1 MALMGR
7 KQKKES
13 SGSASDAV
21 DLERLRRDL
30 DATEAERSDAV
41 RAQTDLA
48 ERHDDVSASEDVGQ
62 LEAHE
67 TALAAVERRVAVAET
82 RCIRLAGEIE
92 AAEAQAEQARRR
104 AIYVQAQEALAEGRR
119 VLAKEYLPA
128 AKALAEILKRAR
140 DLRQIVAEAN
150 KHLPDKAD
158 PLSTML
164 EAEFDGQYYPD
175 VRGLTKTE
183 TYFVNRKTGLRAG
196 PTDCPEYGTTAHLWE
211 RRTRTID
218 LPLPLHP
225 AVEHRSVLEYANLP
239 GIAGSDSYL
248 WSAPFW
254 GRPRFGNPD
263 RTEEQRRVF

>member
-30 DATEAERSDAV
+30 DAADAERSDAV

-48 ERHDDVSASEDVGQ
+48 ERRDAVLATEDESQ

-67 TALAAVERRVAVAET
+67 AAVGAAERRVAVAET
-82 RCIRLAGEIE
+82 RCTRLAGEIE
-92 AAEAQAEQARRR
+92 VAEAQAEQDRRR
-104 AIYVQAQEALAEGRR
+104 AAYAQAEKALAEGRR
-119 VLAKEYLPA
+119 VLEREYLPA
-128 AKALAEILKRAR
+128 AKALAEILQRAR
-140 DLRQIVAEAN
+140 ELRQVIIEAN
-150 KHLPDKAD
+150 KLLPDGVD

-183 TYFVNRKTGLRAG
+183 IYFVNRKTGLRAG
-196 PTDCPEYGTTAHLWE
+196 PTDCPEYGPNAASLWE
-211 RRTRTID
+211 RRERSIE

-225 AVEHRSVLEYANLP
+225 AVEHRSVIEFTNLP
-239 GIAGSDSYL
+239 GITGGESYV
-248 WSAPFW
+248 WPASHW
-254 GRPRFGNPD
+254 GRPRAG
-263 RTEEQRRVF
+263 RTIEAGSAYNV

>member
-30 DATEAERSDAV
+30 DAAEAERSDAV
-41 RAQTDLA
+41 RAQTDLS
-48 ERHDDVSASEDVGQ
+48 ERRNDVLASEDVGQ

-67 TALAAVERRVAVAET
+67 TALAAVERRVAVADT
-82 RCIRLAGEIE
+82 RCTRLAGEIE

-104 AIYVQAQEALAEGRR
+104 IEYAKGEKALAEGRR
-119 VLAKEYLPA
+119 LLAEEYVLA
-128 AKALAEILKRAR
+128 AKALVEILKRGEK
-140 DLRQIVAEAN
+140 LRAAIIEAN
-150 KHLPDKAD
+150 EHLPEGCD

-164 EAEFDGQYYPD
+164 EPVFNGQFYPE
-175 VRGLTKTE
+175 VKGLTKEE
-183 TYFVNRKTGLRAG
+183 TYFVNKETGLRAG
-196 PTDCPEYGTTAHLWE
+196 PYDLPEYASNAHKWE

-218 LPLPLHP
+218 LPKPSFP
-225 AVEHRSVLEYANLP
+225 AVEHRSVLEYTNLP
-239 GIAGSDSYL
+239 DIFPDSYL
-248 WSAPFW
+248 RAAPFW
-254 GRPRFGNPD
+254 GRPRFGNPE